1 MNTKNRDKIQNIRKN
16 IRNQRRRRRK
26 GGGEESSSSSRK
38 VKNGEE
44 LPVIEIAEGRGN
56 LLVASRA

>member
-26 GGGEESSSSSRK
+26 GGEESISSRK